1 MKTLLLLRHAKSLE
15 KETLSVPDKMRPL
28 TDRGKHDIY
37 KMTKFLK
44 NNKLIPSLIIS
55 SSAKRAKDTSN
66 LLAESIGYDKN
77 IHLSELLYGTDA
89 NYYIH
94 VISEI
99 ADNIDILLLVGHNPI
114 LENLIELITNE
125 LIIMETCSL
134 VHILLPIATWREIK
148 THPNG
153 ELIKLVTIKDLTL
166 QDTQL

>member
-1 MKTLLLLRHAKSLE
+1 MKTLLLLRHAKSRE
-15 KETLSVPDKMRPL
+15 KETSVPDKMRPL
-28 TDRGKHDIY
+28 SDRGKYDIY

-66 LLAESIGYDKN
+66 LLAESIGYNND
-77 IHLSELLYGTDA
+77 IHISELLYETNA
-89 NYYIH
+89 KHYIN

-99 ADNIDILLLVGHNPI
+99 SNNINMVLLVGHNPI

-134 VHILLPIATWREIK
+134 VHILLPITTWIEIK
-148 THPNG
+148 KNPKG
-153 ELIKLVTIKDLTL
+153 KLIKMVTIKELIL
-166 QDTQL
+166 QDT

>member
-1 MKTLLLLRHAKSLE
+1 MKSLLLLRHAKSRE
-15 KETLSVPDKMRPL
+15 KETSVPDKMRPL
-28 TDRGKHDIY
+28 TDRGKYDIY

-66 LLAESIGYDKN
+66 LLAESIGYNKN

-89 NYYIH
+89 NHYRH

-99 ADNIDILLLVGHNPI
+99 SDNIDILLLVGHNPI

-134 VHILLPIATWREIK
+134 VHIVLPITTWREIK
-148 THPNG
+148 TNPNG
-153 ELIKLVTIKDLTL
+153 ELIKLVTIKELIL
-166 QDTQL
+166 RDTKL